1 MGWEGEDWIENEVG
15 GDLLPW
21 KTLLTGNTEA
31 GLTAPVILKLPP
43 GPAVART
50 RLRWV
55 KPPI

>member
-21 KTLLTGNTEA
+21 KTLLSGNTEA

-50 RLRWV
+50 RLR
-55 KPPI
+55 